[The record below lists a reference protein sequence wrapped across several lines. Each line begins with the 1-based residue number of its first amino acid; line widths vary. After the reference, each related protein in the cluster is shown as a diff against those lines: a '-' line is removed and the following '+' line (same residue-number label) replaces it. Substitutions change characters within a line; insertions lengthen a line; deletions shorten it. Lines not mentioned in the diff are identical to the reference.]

1 MGCGMRQYG
10 KKQGLRGQI
19 TVFISMILMILFAFL
34 CVLMESART
43 AGARWYLQM
52 AASSSMDSVFSQ
64 YHRELWDRYR
74 LLFAEYETPEEIEQD
89 FAGFLLP
96 YLETKNWYPM
106 ALEQATAE
114 EVVRATDGHGAYLEK
129 EILDYMKYGIWK
141 LDFEGDGVPELWDYE
156 REAEAVTEMAQTY
169 RLRTRDVWKL
179 ERVLEDISGNLDRQ
193 RTFREQGLSSLSS
206 YDGAGFRRAAER
218 MIGELK
224 KIPGLVR
231 QYEKEADKLSAVL
244 AADRQEQ
251 NARADRLSA
260 GTAAALYE
268 EIQEYEAY
276 IAEDGKRRQ
285 EIRNL
290 ESDSAGQIQRLE
302 ALIELSYEVEREIEE
317 WEDEEDEDG
326 DGGEPD
332 YESLW
337 RPVRN
342 GLEGIVIPVLSFAHG
357 IQDKQK
363 EGWLKQVEQLYQE
376 GMLGLLVPEGHLVSE
391 KLASTAE
398 LPSHTESYEEGAGS
412 GSMVDHVLVN
422 EYCGMFFSQFCSGVE
437 QKHVPEKREGQKNL
451 KKTNEN
457 SGETSPGA
465 ESVNTTQGD
474 IAGDGTKLETQAHVL
489 DYEMEYLLFGNASD
503 RENLS
508 DAVHRL
514 LAVRSGLNLIHI
526 LSDSGKREQARAL
539 AAVIT
544 GAGSITPLILVTTF
558 FVMSVWALGEALMD
572 VKGLLA
578 GKNVVLL
585 KTAEDWTLD
594 VENLLALGRDGTL
607 EAGGGERGLS
617 YLSWLKILLFVEPT
631 VRQEYRIMDVIQ
643 LNLGQGKSGFRM
655 RNGVYQVHMSGNVCG
670 KYLFFSPAFVE
681 NLTGNR
687 ETGMNLT
694 VKVERRY

>member
-1 MGCGMRQYG
+1 MRQYG
-10 KKQGLRGQI
+10 KKQGLSGQI

-52 AASSSMDSVFSQ
+52 AASSAMDSVFSQ

-74 LLFAEYETPEEIEQD
+74 LLFAEYESPEEIEQD

-106 ALEQATAE
+106 ALEQTAAE
-114 EVVRATDGHGAYLEK
+114 EIVRATDGHGAYLEK
-129 EILDYMKYGIWK
+129 EILDYMKYGVWK
-141 LDFEGDGVPELWDYE
+141 LDFEGDAVPELWDYE
-156 REAEAVTEMAQTY
+156 REAEAVTEMAQSY

-193 RTFREQGLSSLSS
+193 RTFREQGLNSLSS
-206 YDGAGFRRAAER
+206 YDGAGFRREAER
-218 MIGELK
+218 MIGELR

-231 QYEKEADKLSAVL
+231 QYEKEADKLATVL
-244 AADRQEQ
+244 ASDRQEQ
-251 NARADRLSA
+251 NARADRFRA
-260 GTAAALYE
+260 GTAAALEE

-285 EIRNL
+285 EIRDL
-290 ESDSAGQIQRLE
+290 DLSSAEQIQRLE

-317 WEDEEDEDG
+317 WEDDDDEDG

-357 IQDKQK
+357 IQDKEK

-376 GMLGLLVPEGHLVSE
+376 GMLGLLVPDGHQISE

-398 LPSHTESYEEGAGS
+398 LPSHTESYEEGAES

-422 EYCGMFFSQFCSGVE
+422 EYCGMFFSQFCSGAE
-437 QKHVPEKREGQKNL
+437 QKNISEKREKRKGL
-451 KKTNEN
+451 SKTGTDP
-457 SGETSPGA
+457 GET
-465 ESVNTTQGD
+465 T
-474 IAGDGTKLETQAHVL
+474 GDGTKPEIQLETQAQVL
-489 DYEMEYLLFGNASD
+489 DYEIEYLLFGNASD

-578 GKNVVLL
+578 GKKVVLL
-585 KTAEDWTLD
+585 KTSEDWTLD
-594 VENLLALGRDGTL
+594 VENLLVLGRDGTL

-617 YLSWLKILLFVEPT
+617 YLSWLKILLFVEPA

-681 NLTGNR
+681 NMTGNR

>member
-1 MGCGMRQYG
+1 MRQYG
-10 KKQGLRGQI
+10 KKQGLSGQI
-19 TVFISMILMILFAFL
+19 TVFISMIIMILFAFL

-52 AASSSMDSVFSQ
+52 AASSAMDSVFSQ

-74 LLFAEYETPEEIEQD
+74 LLFAEYESPEEIEQD

-106 ALEQATAE
+106 ALEQTAAE
-114 EVVRATDGHGAYLEK
+114 EIVRATDGHGAYLEK
-129 EILDYMKYGIWK
+129 EILDYMKYGVWK
-141 LDFEGDGVPELWDYE
+141 LDFEGDAVPELWDYE
-156 REAEAVTEMAQTY
+156 REAEAVTEMAQSY

-193 RTFREQGLSSLSS
+193 RTFREQGLNSLSS
-206 YDGAGFRRAAER
+206 YDGAGFRREAER
-218 MIGELK
+218 MIGELR

-231 QYEKEADKLSAVL
+231 QYEKEADKLATVL
-244 AADRQEQ
+244 ASDRQEQ
-251 NARADRLSA
+251 NARADRFSA
-260 GTAAALYE
+260 GTAAALEE

-285 EIRNL
+285 EIRDL
-290 ESDSAGQIQRLE
+290 DLSSAEQIQRLE

-317 WEDEEDEDG
+317 WEDDDDEDG

-357 IQDKQK
+357 IQDKEK

-376 GMLGLLVPEGHLVSE
+376 GMLGLLVPDGHQISE

-422 EYCGMFFSQFCSGVE
+422 EYCGMFFSQFCSGAE
-437 QKHVPEKREGQKNL
+437 QKNISEKREKRKGL
-451 KKTNEN
+451 SKTGTDP
-457 SGETSPGA
+457 GET
-465 ESVNTTQGD
+465 T
-474 IAGDGTKLETQAHVL
+474 GDGTKPEIQLETQAQVL
-489 DYEMEYLLFGNASD
+489 DYEIEYLLFGNASD

-578 GKNVVLL
+578 GKKVVLL
-585 KTAEDWTLD
+585 KTSEDWTLD
-594 VENLLALGRDGTL
+594 VENLLVLGRDGTL

-617 YLSWLKILLFVEPT
+617 YLSWLKILLFVEPA

-681 NLTGNR
+681 NMTGNR

>member
-1 MGCGMRQYG
+1 MRQYG
-10 KKQGLRGQI
+10 KKQGLSGQI

-52 AASSSMDSVFSQ
+52 AASSAMDSVFSQ

-74 LLFAEYETPEEIEQD
+74 LLFAEYEGPEEIEQD

-106 ALEQATAE
+106 ALEQTAAE
-114 EVVRATDGHGAYLEK
+114 EIVRATDGHGAYLEK
-129 EILDYMKYGIWK
+129 EILDYMKYGVWK
-141 LDFEGDGVPELWDYE
+141 LDFEGDAVPELWDYE
-156 REAEAVTEMAQTY
+156 REAEAVTEMAQSY
-169 RLRTRDVWKL
+169 RLRTRDVWEL

-193 RTFREQGLSSLSS
+193 RTFREQGLNSLSS
-206 YDGAGFRRAAER
+206 YDGAGFRREAER
-218 MIGELK
+218 MIGELR

-231 QYEKEADKLSAVL
+231 HYEKEADKLATVL
-244 AADRQEQ
+244 ASDRQEQ
-251 NARADRLSA
+251 NARADRFSA
-260 GTAAALYE
+260 GTAAALEE

-285 EIRNL
+285 EIRDL
-290 ESDSAGQIQRLE
+290 DLSSAEQIQRLE

-317 WEDEEDEDG
+317 WEDDDDEDG

-357 IQDKQK
+357 IQDKEK

-376 GMLGLLVPEGHLVSE
+376 GMLGLLVPDGHQISE

-422 EYCGMFFSQFCSGVE
+422 EYCGMFFSQFCSGAE
-437 QKHVPEKREGQKNL
+437 QKNISEKREKRKGL
-451 KKTNEN
+451 SKTGTDP
-457 SGETSPGA
+457 GET
-465 ESVNTTQGD
+465 T
-474 IAGDGTKLETQAHVL
+474 GDGTKPEIQLETQVQVL
-489 DYEMEYLLFGNASD
+489 DYEIEYLLFGNASD

-578 GKNVVLL
+578 GKKVVLL
-585 KTAEDWTLD
+585 KTSEDWTLD
-594 VENLLALGRDGTL
+594 VENLLVLGRDGTL

-617 YLSWLKILLFVEPT
+617 YLSWLKILLFVEPA

-681 NLTGNR
+681 NMTGNR

>member
-1 MGCGMRQYG
+1 MRQYG
-10 KKQGLRGQI
+10 KKQGLSGQI

-52 AASSSMDSVFSQ
+52 AASSAMDSVFSQ

-74 LLFAEYETPEEIEQD
+74 LLFAEYESPEEIEQD

-106 ALEQATAE
+106 ALEQTVAE
-114 EVVRATDGHGAYLEK
+114 EIVRATDGHGAYLEK
-129 EILDYMKYGIWK
+129 EILDYMKYGVWK
-141 LDFEGDGVPELWDYE
+141 LDFEGDAVPELWDYE
-156 REAEAVTEMAQTY
+156 REAEAVTEMAQSY

-193 RTFREQGLSSLSS
+193 RTFREQGLNSLSS
-206 YDGAGFRRAAER
+206 YDGAGFRREAER
-218 MIGELK
+218 MIGELR

-231 QYEKEADKLSAVL
+231 QYEKEADKLATVL
-244 AADRQEQ
+244 ASDRQEQ
-251 NARADRLSA
+251 NARADRFSA
-260 GTAAALYE
+260 GTAAALEE

-285 EIRNL
+285 EIRDL
-290 ESDSAGQIQRLE
+290 DLSSAEQIQRLE

-317 WEDEEDEDG
+317 WEDDDDEDG

-357 IQDKQK
+357 IQDKEK

-376 GMLGLLVPEGHLVSE
+376 GMLGLLVPDGHQISE

-422 EYCGMFFSQFCSGVE
+422 EYCGMFFSQFCSGAE
-437 QKHVPEKREGQKNL
+437 QKNISEKREKRKGL
-451 KKTNEN
+451 SKTGTDP
-457 SGETSPGA
+457 GET
-465 ESVNTTQGD
+465 T
-474 IAGDGTKLETQAHVL
+474 GDGTKPEIQLETQAQVL
-489 DYEMEYLLFGNASD
+489 DYEIEYLLFGNASD

-578 GKNVVLL
+578 GKKVVLL
-585 KTAEDWTLD
+585 KTSEDWTLD
-594 VENLLALGRDGTL
+594 VENLLVLGRDGTL

-617 YLSWLKILLFVEPT
+617 YLSWLKILLFVEPA

-681 NLTGNR
+681 NMTGNR

>member
-1 MGCGMRQYG
+1 MRQYG
-10 KKQGLRGQI
+10 KKQGLSGQI

-52 AASSSMDSVFSQ
+52 AASSAMDSVFSQ

-74 LLFAEYETPEEIEQD
+74 LLFAEYESPEEIEQD

-106 ALEQATAE
+106 ALEQTAAE
-114 EVVRATDGHGAYLEK
+114 EIVRATDGHGAYLEK
-129 EILDYMKYGIWK
+129 EILDYMKYGVWK
-141 LDFEGDGVPELWDYE
+141 LDFEGDAVPELWDYE
-156 REAEAVTEMAQTY
+156 REAEAVTEMAQSY

-193 RTFREQGLSSLSS
+193 RTFREQGLNSLSS
-206 YDGAGFRRAAER
+206 YDGAGFRREAER
-218 MIGELK
+218 MIGELR

-231 QYEKEADKLSAVL
+231 QYEKEADKLATVL
-244 AADRQEQ
+244 ASDRQEQ

-260 GTAAALYE
+260 GTAAALEE

-285 EIRNL
+285 EIRDL
-290 ESDSAGQIQRLE
+290 DLSSAEQIQRLE

-317 WEDEEDEDG
+317 WEDDDDEDG

-357 IQDKQK
+357 IQDKEK

-376 GMLGLLVPEGHLVSE
+376 GMLGLLVPDGHQISE

-422 EYCGMFFSQFCSGVE
+422 EYCGMFFSQFCSGAE
-437 QKHVPEKREGQKNL
+437 QKNISEKREKRKGL
-451 KKTNEN
+451 SKTGTDP
-457 SGETSPGA
+457 GET
-465 ESVNTTQGD
+465 T
-474 IAGDGTKLETQAHVL
+474 GDGTKPEIQLETQAQVL
-489 DYEMEYLLFGNASD
+489 DYEIEYLLFGNASD

-578 GKNVVLL
+578 GKKVVLL
-585 KTAEDWTLD
+585 KTSEDWTLD
-594 VENLLALGRDGTL
+594 VENLLVLGRDGTL

-617 YLSWLKILLFVEPT
+617 YLSWLKILLFVEPA

-681 NLTGNR
+681 NMTGNR

>member
-1 MGCGMRQYG
+1 MRQYG
-10 KKQGLRGQI
+10 KKQGLSGQI

-52 AASSSMDSVFSQ
+52 AASSAMDSVFSQ

-74 LLFAEYETPEEIEQD
+74 LLFAEYEGPEEIEQD

-106 ALEQATAE
+106 ALEQTAAE
-114 EVVRATDGHGAYLEK
+114 EIVRATDGHGAYLEK
-129 EILDYMKYGIWK
+129 EILDYMKYGVWK
-141 LDFEGDGVPELWDYE
+141 LDFEGDAVPELWDYE
-156 REAEAVTEMAQTY
+156 REAEAVTEMAQSY

-193 RTFREQGLSSLSS
+193 RTFREQGLNSLSS
-206 YDGAGFRRAAER
+206 YDGAGFRREAER
-218 MIGELK
+218 MIGELR

-231 QYEKEADKLSAVL
+231 QYEKEADKLATVL
-244 AADRQEQ
+244 ASDRQEQ
-251 NARADRLSA
+251 NARADRFSA
-260 GTAAALYE
+260 GTAATLEE

-285 EIRNL
+285 EIRDL
-290 ESDSAGQIQRLE
+290 DLSSAEQIQRLE

-317 WEDEEDEDG
+317 WEDDDDEDG

-357 IQDKQK
+357 IQDKEK

-376 GMLGLLVPEGHLVSE
+376 GMLGLLVPDGHQISE
-391 KLASTAE
+391 KFASTAE

-422 EYCGMFFSQFCSGVE
+422 EYCGMFFSQFCSGAE
-437 QKHVPEKREGQKNL
+437 QKNISEKREKRKGL
-451 KKTNEN
+451 SKTGTDP
-457 SGETSPGA
+457 GET
-465 ESVNTTQGD
+465 T
-474 IAGDGTKLETQAHVL
+474 GDGTKPEIQLETQAQVL
-489 DYEMEYLLFGNASD
+489 DYEIEYLLFGNASD

-578 GKNVVLL
+578 GKKVVLL
-585 KTAEDWTLD
+585 KTSEDWTLD
-594 VENLLALGRDGTL
+594 VENLLVLGRDGTL

-617 YLSWLKILLFVEPT
+617 YLSWLKILLFVEPA

-681 NLTGNR
+681 NMTGNR

>member
-1 MGCGMRQYG
+1 MRQYG
-10 KKQGLRGQI
+10 KKQGLSGQI

-52 AASSSMDSVFSQ
+52 AASSAMDSVFSQ

-74 LLFAEYETPEEIEQD
+74 LLFAEYESPEEIEQD

-106 ALEQATAE
+106 ALEQTAAE
-114 EVVRATDGHGAYLEK
+114 EIVRATDGHGAYLEK
-129 EILDYMKYGIWK
+129 EILDYMKYGVWK
-141 LDFEGDGVPELWDYE
+141 LDFEGDAVPELWDYE
-156 REAEAVTEMAQTY
+156 REAEAVTEMAQSY

-193 RTFREQGLSSLSS
+193 RTFREQGLNSLSS
-206 YDGAGFRRAAER
+206 YDGAGFRREAER
-218 MIGELK
+218 MIGELR

-231 QYEKEADKLSAVL
+231 QYEKEADKLATVL
-244 AADRQEQ
+244 ASDRQEQ
-251 NARADRLSA
+251 NARADRFSA
-260 GTAAALYE
+260 GTAAALEE

-285 EIRNL
+285 EIRDLDPN
-290 ESDSAGQIQRLE
+290 SAEQIQRLE

-317 WEDEEDEDG
+317 WEDDDDEDG

-357 IQDKQK
+357 IQDKEK

-376 GMLGLLVPEGHLVSE
+376 GMLGLLVPDGHQVSE

-422 EYCGMFFSQFCSGVE
+422 EYCGMFFSQFCSGAE
-437 QKHVPEKREGQKNL
+437 QKNISEKREKRKGL
-451 KKTNEN
+451 SKTGTDP
-457 SGETSPGA
+457 GET
-465 ESVNTTQGD
+465 T
-474 IAGDGTKLETQAHVL
+474 GDGTKPEIQLETQAQVL
-489 DYEMEYLLFGNASD
+489 DYEIEYLLFGNASD

-508 DAVHRL
+508 DAVHQL

-578 GKNVVLL
+578 GKKVVLL
-585 KTAEDWTLD
+585 KTSEDWTLD
-594 VENLLALGRDGTL
+594 VENLLVLGRDGTL

-617 YLSWLKILLFVEPT
+617 YLSWLKILLFVEPA

-681 NLTGNR
+681 NMTGNR

>member
-1 MGCGMRQYG
+1 MRQYG
-10 KKQGLRGQI
+10 KKQGLSGQI

-52 AASSSMDSVFSQ
+52 AASSAMDSVFSQ

-74 LLFAEYETPEEIEQD
+74 LLFAEYESPEEIEQD

-106 ALEQATAE
+106 ALEQTAAE
-114 EVVRATDGHGAYLEK
+114 EIVRATDGHGAYLEK
-129 EILDYMKYGIWK
+129 EILDYMKYGVWK
-141 LDFEGDGVPELWDYE
+141 LDFEGDAVPELWDYE
-156 REAEAVTEMAQTY
+156 REAEAVTEMAQSY
-169 RLRTRDVWKL
+169 RLRTRDVWEL

-193 RTFREQGLSSLSS
+193 RTFREQGLNSLSS
-206 YDGAGFRRAAER
+206 YDGAGFRREAER
-218 MIGELK
+218 MIGELR

-231 QYEKEADKLSAVL
+231 HYEKEADKLATVL
-244 AADRQEQ
+244 ASDRQEQ
-251 NARADRLSA
+251 NARADRFSA
-260 GTAAALYE
+260 GTAAALEE

-285 EIRNL
+285 EIRDL
-290 ESDSAGQIQRLE
+290 DLSSAEQIQRLE

-317 WEDEEDEDG
+317 WEDDDDEDG

-357 IQDKQK
+357 IQDKEK

-376 GMLGLLVPEGHLVSE
+376 VMLGLLVPDGHQISE

-422 EYCGMFFSQFCSGVE
+422 EYCGMFFSQFCSGAE
-437 QKHVPEKREGQKNL
+437 QKNISEKREKRKGL
-451 KKTNEN
+451 SKTGTDP
-457 SGETSPGA
+457 GET
-465 ESVNTTQGD
+465 T
-474 IAGDGTKLETQAHVL
+474 GDGTKPEIQLETQAQVL
-489 DYEMEYLLFGNASD
+489 DYEIEYLLFGNASD

-578 GKNVVLL
+578 GKKVVLL
-585 KTAEDWTLD
+585 KTSEDWTLD
-594 VENLLALGRDGTL
+594 VENLLVLGRDGTL

-617 YLSWLKILLFVEPT
+617 YLSWLKILLFVEPA

-681 NLTGNR
+681 NMTGNR